1 MMNKL
6 GIFYTYWV
14 RDWADDFHPYIDKVA
29 DLGFDII
36 ELQTGTVTGLSASG
50 RRDLKTHLNER
61 GLEFTSVIGLPRE
74 YDVSTEDKAT
84 RDRGIAYLQHMCKAV
99 SEIGG
104 RIIGGIVYSYWP
116 ASLPP
121 GVTDTRPYFD
131 HSVDSMKQA
140 VKAAED
146 NNVLFTVE
154 VVNRFEQ
161 FILNTC
167 QQALDYVEAVGSP
180 NVKVMLDTF
189 HLNIEEDFIGEA
201 IVRAGDQLGHF
212 HIGENNRRPPG
223 YGHIPWTEVFNALR
237 TINYTGP
244 IVMEPFVTPGGSVG
258 EAIKI
263 YRDLTVPIGADE
275 DVRRGLEFVR
285 GLLK

>member
-1 MMNKL
+1 MNKL

-36 ELQTGTVTGLSASG
+36 ELQTGTITGLSAGG
-50 RRDLKTHLNER
+50 RKDLKAHLDER
-61 GLEFTSVIGLPRE
+61 GLEFTSVIGLPTE
-74 YDVSTEDKAT
+74 YDVSSEDKAT
-84 RDRGIAYLQHMCKAV
+84 RDKGIAYLQQMCAA
-99 SEIGG
+99 IGELG
-104 RIIGGIVYSYWP
+104 GGIIGGILYSYWP

-121 GVTDTRPYFD
+121 GVTDKRPYFD
-131 HSVDSMKQA
+131 HSVASLKQV

-146 NNVLFTVE
+146 NNVLLTME

-161 FILNTC
+161 FLMNTC
-167 QQALDYVEAVGSP
+167 QEALDYIEAVGSP

-189 HLNIEEDFIGEA
+189 HLNIEEDFMGEA
-201 IVRAGDQLGHF
+201 IVNAGDRLGHF
-212 HIGENNRRPPG
+212 HVGENNRRPPG

-244 IVMEPFVTPGGSVG
+244 IVMEPFVTPGGKVG
-258 EAIKI
+258 EDIKI
-263 YRDLTVPIGADE
+263 YRDLTVEIGLDE
-275 DVRRGLEFVR
+275 DARRALEFIR

>member
-1 MMNKL
+1 MNKV

-14 RDWADDFHPYIDKVA
+14 REWDDPVHPYIDKVA

-36 ELQTGTVTGLSASG
+36 EMQSGTITDMSAAA
-50 RRDLKTHLNER
+50 RRELKAHLDDR
-61 GLEFTSVIGLPRE
+61 GLDFTSVIGLPPQ
-74 YDVSTEDKAT
+74 YDVSSPDKAV
-84 RDRGIAYLQHMCKAV
+84 RENGIAYLRKMTEAI

-104 RIIGGIVYSYWP
+104 SIIGGIVYSTWP

-121 GVTDTRPYFD
+121 GVTDKRPYFD
-131 HSVDSMKQA
+131 RSVTSMKEA

-146 NNVLFTVE
+146 NGVIFAVE

-161 FILNTC
+161 FIMNTC
-167 QQALDYVEAVGSP
+167 QEALDYIEAVGSP
-180 NVKVMLDTF
+180 NVKMLLDTF

-201 IVRAGDQLGHF
+201 IVKAGDKLGHF
-212 HIGENNRRPPG
+212 HVGENNRRPPG
-223 YGHIPWTEVFNALR
+223 RGHIPWTEVAHALK

-244 IVMEPFVTPGGSVG
+244 VVMEPFVTPGGSVG

-263 YRDLTVPIGADE
+263 YRDQGIGVDLDE
-275 DVRRGLEFVR
+275 DVRRALSFMR
-285 GLLK
+285 GLLA